1 MNYQGGQQQR
11 VAIARAISTKPEV
24 IFADEPT
31 GNLDSQNSNMIIKLF
46 FDLVHKYK
54 STLIY
59 VTHDVNLAK
68 KAGRMLTI
76 LDGKVI

>member
-1 MNYQGGQQQR
+1 
-11 VAIARAISTKPEV
+11 
-24 IFADEPT
+24 
-31 GNLDSQNSNMIIKLF
+31 MIIKLF

-76 LDGKVI
+76 LDGKVIWKNEFNNSKEFFQR

>member
-1 MNYQGGQQQR
+1 MWK
-11 VAIARAISTKPEV
+11 AIIETAKKGSPQA
-24 IFADEPT
+24 
-31 GNLDSQNSNMIIKLF
+31 IKLF